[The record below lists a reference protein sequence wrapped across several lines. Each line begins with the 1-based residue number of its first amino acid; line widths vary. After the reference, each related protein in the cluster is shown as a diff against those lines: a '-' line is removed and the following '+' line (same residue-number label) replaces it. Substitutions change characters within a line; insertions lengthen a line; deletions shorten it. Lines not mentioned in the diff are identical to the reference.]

1 MSQHYGWFEAFKNE
15 DGTVSAA
22 IPKEWPQDVKDN
34 FNKSVDL
41 WIARGA
47 EIERQ
52 RIIKLLK
59 DKARSLKQIAE
70 SIAQDE
76 YMNADDSDYPY
87 WGALALDDFADAL
100 IKGENK

>member
-1 MSQHYGWFEAFKNE
+1 MSVYTHSGDCSTSEPCPRCYEFGQ
-15 DGTVSAA
+15 T
-22 IPKEWPQDVKDN
+22 
-34 FNKSVDL
+34 
-41 WIARGA
+41 A
-47 EIERQ
+47 EQ
-52 RIIKLLK
+52 ARIIKLLK